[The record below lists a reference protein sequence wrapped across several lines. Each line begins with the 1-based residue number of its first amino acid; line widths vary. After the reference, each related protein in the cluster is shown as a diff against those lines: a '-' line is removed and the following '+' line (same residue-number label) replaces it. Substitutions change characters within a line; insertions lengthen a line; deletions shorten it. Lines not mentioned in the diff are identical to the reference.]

1 MMSAEWTCFLADK
14 RRRREIY
21 GWMEQQFPSSELKP
35 LSAIEL
41 LCALKRYDVW
51 GFCENDRLEAYAHL
65 ARIADGRM
73 HLMDY
78 FGVLPEFQHTGKG
91 SAVLH
96 RLRDML
102 DGDAIL
108 VEAENPDAIADPEER
123 KIAENRIRFY
133 ERNGYRS
140 TSIRVW
146 LFGVDYVILAQIL
159 NQDPGDDAIR
169 EALDGF
175 YRSTI
180 PPVMYDRNVEFR
192 RAGHG

>member
-1 MMSAEWTCFLADK
+1 MSAEWTTYLANM
-14 RRRREIY
+14 RQRREIY
-21 GWMEQQFPSSELKP
+21 GWMKQQFPSSELKP

-41 LCALKRYDVW
+41 LCAQKRYDVW
-51 GFCENDRLEAYAHL
+51 GFCEDDRLEAYALL
-65 ARIADGRM
+65 ARIADAQI

-78 FGVLPEFQHTGKG
+78 FGVLPEFQHGGKG
-91 SAVLH
+91 SAVLG
-96 RLRDML
+96 RLREML

-108 VEAENPDAIADPEER
+108 VEAENPDAIEDPEER
-123 KIAENRIRFY
+123 RIAADRIRFY

-159 NQDPGDDAIR
+159 KKDPGDDALQ

-180 PPVMYDRNVEFR
+180 PPFMYGKNVEFR
-192 RAGHG
+192 RIGHD